1 MKITLV
7 IAAYIL
13 IMAAVTYLI
22 RMAPFVLFR
31 KKIRSRFLRSML
43 YYLPYAVLSAMVIPA
58 VFSSTGRLLTAV
70 VGLAV
75 AILLAVLN
83 RSLLVV
89 ALGASAAAYL
99 TGLILQLFQ

>member
-7 IAAYIL
+7 IAASIL

-58 VFSSTGRLLTAV
+58 VFSSTGSLLTAV

-99 TGLILQLFQ
+99 SGLLMQLLK

>member
-58 VFSSTGRLLTAV
+58 VFSSTGSLLTAA

-75 AILLAVLN
+75 AILLAVFN

-89 ALGASAAAYL
+89 ALGASSAAYL
-99 TGLILQLFQ
+99 TGLLLQLFQ

>member
-58 VFSSTGRLLTAV
+58 VFSSTGSLLTAV

-89 ALGASAAAYL
+89 ALGASASAYL
-99 TGLILQLFQ
+99 TGLLVQLIK

>member
-1 MKITLV
+1 
-7 IAAYIL
+7 
-13 IMAAVTYLI
+13 MAAVTYLI

-58 VFSSTGRLLTAV
+58 VFSSTGSLLTAV

-75 AILLAVLN
+75 AILLAVFN

-89 ALGASAAAYL
+89 ALGASSAAYL
-99 TGLILQLFQ
+99 TGLLLQLFQ

>member
-58 VFSSTGRLLTAV
+58 VFSSTGSLLTAV

-75 AILLAVLN
+75 AILLAVFN

-89 ALGASAAAYL
+89 ALGASSAAYL
-99 TGLILQLFQ
+99 TGLLLQLFQ

>member
-58 VFSSTGRLLTAV
+58 VFSSTGSLLTAV

-99 TGLILQLFQ
+99 SGLLMQLLK